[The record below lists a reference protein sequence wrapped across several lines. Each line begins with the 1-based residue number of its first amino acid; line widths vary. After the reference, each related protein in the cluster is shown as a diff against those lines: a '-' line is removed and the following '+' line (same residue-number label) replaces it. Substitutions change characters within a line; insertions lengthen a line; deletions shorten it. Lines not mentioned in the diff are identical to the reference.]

1 MADVTLEFI
10 AERLERIQTEQI
22 AMRAD
27 VTNMRAEITVLG
39 GMVFRIERDL
49 VLIKDIMGRLD
60 NRIGKLEHA

>member
-27 VTNMRAEITVLG
+27 VINMRAEITVLG